1 MTRVMTL
8 PAVILFVAAAACM
21 VPASPAAAAETLR
34 LAQLPPTQSELRI
47 YDGLHA
53 AAAAGDAAEIER
65 LIADGE
71 KPDIQDARSRTPLH
85 VAAWFGR
92 HEAARTLIR
101 LGAKPNAREG
111 QRFDVLAIAAIKG
124 DLDMVEIALAGG
136 ADPRAIVGT
145 YESTAL
151 IEAAHLGH
159 FAIVKRLIAARAPLD
174 HFNNLGFTA
183 LIEAVVLGNGSANH
197 TAIVAE
203 LVRAGADVNLTDR
216 QGMTALAYARSRR
229 YAEMVK
235 LLEDAEPRPARIPL
249 PLGRAGNCHAVPASQ
264 PGAEWARFANPRPRT
279 RMCTP

>member
-1 MTRVMTL
+1 MNRIVALL
-8 PAVILFVAAAACM
+8 PVAAAC
-21 VPASPAAAAETLR
+21 VFFDGPAATAGNWR
-34 LAQLPPTQSELRI
+34 VAQLPPTQSDLHI
-47 YDGLHA
+47 YAGLHA
-53 AAAAGDAAEIER
+53 AAAAGDASEIER
-65 LIADGE
+65 LVATGE
-71 KPDIQDARSRTPLH
+71 KPDLQDSRSRTPLH

-111 QRFDVLAIAAIKG
+111 ERFDVLTIAAIKG

-145 YESTAL
+145 YASTAL

-159 FAIVKRLIAARAPLD
+159 VAIVKRLIAARAPLD

-197 TAIVAE
+197 TGIVAE
-203 LVRAGADVNLTDR
+203 LIRGGADVNLTDR

-235 LLEDAEPRPARIPL
+235 LLEDAEPRPARIP
-249 PLGRAGNCHAVPASQ
+249 
-264 PGAEWARFANPRPRT
+264 
-279 RMCTP
+279 